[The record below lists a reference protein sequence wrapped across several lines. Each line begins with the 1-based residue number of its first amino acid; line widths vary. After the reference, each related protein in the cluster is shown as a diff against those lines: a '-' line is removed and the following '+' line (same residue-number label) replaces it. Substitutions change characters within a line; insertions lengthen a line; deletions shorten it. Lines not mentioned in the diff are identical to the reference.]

1 MVAFCLMRAML
12 GEIVSDKSANAAAS
26 LQTRLDFIGLDAGA
40 LKRLGSVQ
48 QYVDKHLPI
57 ALDLFYKKIATV
69 PQVSKFFSGQDQ
81 MKRAGDSQVGH
92 WKKIAAGRFDADYV
106 EATTRIGLRH
116 AKIGLEPRWYVGGYG
131 VIIETLVKGV
141 VHDFMADHVEQKK
154 NLFGKNQG
162 LDAEKVLSDAD
173 ELAAALAEIMKAVMI
188 DIDYAVSVYFD
199 KMTDDAAE
207 LAAANAD
214 KVMLAVTETG
224 NVLRQLA
231 VGNLTERIETQFDPS
246 LQALRDETNA
256 VADKLQDIIGQL
268 RKTSRSLKGATGEI
282 LAGANDLSQRTTQQ
296 AAAIEE
302 TSAAMEQLS
311 TTVVENA
318 KRAEL
323 ARGKAQAVAGAAEQ
337 GGKVMRDANEAME
350 RITTSSAKI
359 SNIIGM
365 IDDIA
370 FQTNLLALNAS
381 VEAARAGDAGKGFA
395 VVAVE
400 VRRLAQSAASASS
413 EVKALIE
420 QSANEVKGGSKLV
433 SEAADK
439 LAAMLEGVRE
449 NTDLINGIAQAS
461 HEQSNAISEVTT
473 AIRQMDEMT
482 QHNAALVEETN
493 AAIEQTEGQA
503 NELDRI
509 VDLFVLAGGDQP
521 ETRRVGGPQP
531 KAGVKALQARV
542 KSAASTYLSEGN
554 AAIKVDKGWS
564 EF

>member
-1 MVAFCLMRAML
+1 M
-12 GEIVSDKSANAAAS
+12 SDKFESAAAS
-26 LQTRLDFIGLDAGA
+26 LQTRLDFIGLDAEA

-69 PQVSKFFSGQDQ
+69 PKVASFFSGQDQ
-81 MKRAGDSQVGH
+81 MKRAGNSQIEH
-92 WKKIAAGRFDADYV
+92 WKKISSGHFDLQYV
-106 EATTRIGLRH
+106 EATSRIGLRH

-131 VIIETLVKGV
+131 VIVETLIKGV
-141 VHDFMADHVEQKK
+141 VHDFMSDHVAQKH
-154 NLFGKNQG
+154 NMFGQKQG
-162 LDAEKVLSDAD
+162 VDADKVLSDTDA
-173 ELAAALAEIMKAVMI
+173 LAAALAEIMKAVMV

-199 KMTDDAAE
+199 KMTADAAE
-207 LAAANAD
+207 LAKTNAD
-214 KVMLAVTETG
+214 KVMTAVTETG
-224 NVLRQLA
+224 NVLRKLA
-231 VGNLTERIETQFDPS
+231 VGNLTERIETHFDPS
-246 LQALRDETNA
+246 LQTLRDDTNA

-268 RKTSRSLKGATGEI
+268 RNTSRSLKTATGEI

-302 TSAAMEQLS
+302 TSAAMEQLA
-311 TTVVENA
+311 TTVVDNA

-323 ARGKAQAVAGAAEQ
+323 ARSKAQAVAGVAEQ

-350 RITTSSAKI
+350 RITASSGKI
-359 SNIIGM
+359 SNIIGL

-400 VRRLAQSAASASS
+400 VRRLAQSAASASA

-433 SEAADK
+433 SDAADK
-439 LAAMLEGVRE
+439 LSSMLEGVRE
-449 NTDLINGIAQAS
+449 NADLINGIAQAS
-461 HEQSNAISEVTT
+461 HEQSNSISEVTT

-503 NELDRI
+503 NELDQI
-509 VDLFVLAGGDQP
+509 VDVFVLAGVDQQRTNRATSLKGV
-521 ETRRVGGPQP
+521 TRATGG
-531 KAGVKALQARV
+531 LARA
-542 KSAASTYLSEGN
+542 KSAPATYISEGG
-554 AAIKVDKGWS
+554 AAVKVDKEWS